1 MQSQFFKSWKKRMRW
16 PKGDFKQ
23 ERHEISEKHEN
34 LKTGTEKEEKSE
46 PITETEEKTAVP
58 KPAGAVRN
66 TENETKARHPE
77 EAARFEDT
85 EEVYKSIHPKGDFK
99 MCRDALFCDGTSSYV
114 MPPEPA
120 KGQRIRLRF
129 RTARNNVSTVLL
141 VADSGIYQMERA
153 LSRGVFDY
161 YEISWKLGTEVFSY
175 YFEIHCGDEVCYYNR
190 TGVSDDIKPHY
201 SFRIVPGFSTP
212 DWAKGAVM

>member
-23 ERHEISEKHEN
+23 ERHEISEKREN

-77 EAARFEDT
+77 
-85 EEVYKSIHPKGDFK
+85 KHG
-99 MCRDALFCDGTSSYV
+99 LSY
-114 MPPEPA
+114 PEP
-120 KGQRIRLRF
+120 GYHHL
-129 RTARNNVSTVLL
+129 
-141 VADSGIYQMERA
+141 
-153 LSRGVFDY
+153 
-161 YEISWKLGTEVFSY
+161 
-175 YFEIHCGDEVCYYNR
+175 
-190 TGVSDDIKPHY
+190 
-201 SFRIVPGFSTP
+201 
-212 DWAKGAVM
+212 